1 MIEDGAITILQP
13 DLSKTGGITEALR
26 IAAMASAYKL
36 PIHPHSSMT
45 GLNHAAL
52 IHFLAAIDNGGYFEG
67 DVSKANKFR
76 DDLVSKPYEMDKD
89 GNVWPLEKP
98 GLGLQVNEEFLL
110 KHPPIEGPGYI

>member
-1 MIEDGAITILQP
+1 M
-13 DLSKTGGITEALR
+13 R
-26 IAAMASAYKL
+26 IAALASAYKL

-45 GLNHAAL
+45 GINMAAT

-76 DDLVSKPYEMDKD
+76 DELCSTPYQMDRD
-89 GNVWPLEKP
+89 GNVRPLEKP
-98 GLGLQVNEEFLL
+98 GLGLEINEEFLA